1 MADLP
6 SEAGSCLI
14 IGAEADGVG
23 PSVLLTC
30 AGSQRQYLFGAA
42 EGFSR
47 LALECRARPTAK
59 LRAVFLSSF
68 RPRASG
74 GLGGLL
80 LRLCADGHKSVCL
93 AGPPGVGTHVQALRD
108 FVRFRHPEVTA
119 LRLVPPGLRSQD
131 VFAPD
136 DTRACD
142 AAAESYRDDA
152 VMVFP
157 LFAPLV
163 GAESA
168 ETCQLC
174 AAVAEAR
181 AAETRADS
189 SSEASTS
196 SATERSSDA
205 SDASDADDVSRANE
219 RHRTNATTAKTASA
233 RVAPPFKQRRTS
245 DGRDGRATRDERA
258 RRRVLGY
265 ACAVRDGDVDARSGD
280 ALVSFLIL
288 DCADDADA
296 RAAAANATVRCC
308 LRNAGSPGSPDARPR
323 HPAACAVFHLTP
335 RDVASRPAYDEAR
348 RRAGGASS
356 RASAPSFCGD
366 GGATSRPTRTRATL
380 HVDCSVAG
388 EVGFRVGARTLAK
401 LHAVDPETFPLSP
414 TLRAPYRAPEPGPT
428 GADDSDVSGRA
439 GIRSAVGSLCA
450 TVTLFRA
457 ASAGSTPHAAMD
469 QRSRRAPELDVD
481 AVVAATRARAAA
493 AETANAE
500 TARAETANAETKAW
514 AARAGSCARAP
525 SLLFLGTGS
534 AEPSASRGSSGVL
547 VKLPPPE
554 RGGGALGAYAMLDCG
569 EGAAGATRRFLGED
583 EGGRV
588 LDELRFV
595 FVTHHHPDHMAG
607 LLGVLAARSRR
618 APPLRVLGP
627 SAAARWLRHAV
638 EVGAVGDDDPNTKR
652 AEMDDETS
660 SSWWARSPRAVDDGV
675 ARLVAFTRVASLY
688 ALDGGSFGGP
698 FWIPPK
704 HPPSP
709 ASPPFGSGTGTG
721 TGIPPPPPPP
731 PPHPPHPPHSLRA
744 SLGLSRLEAVPVEH
758 CPEASAVIL
767 ACPGG
772 FSLCYS
778 GDCRPSRRLAAAA
791 RGVHVLVHEA
801 TFADDLRAHAE
812 RKRHSTVS
820 EALRVS
826 DNARA
831 GATILTH
838 FSQRYP
844 KAVAV
849 ASATPRGRL
858 GPVAC
863 AFDGMVVRF
872 DALGRLAETARGV
885 DAMFEAA
892 EAEAAAAEETEAGA

>member
-1 MADLP
+1 M
-6 SEAGSCLI
+6 I

-93 AGPPGVGTHVQALRD
+93 AGPPGVGTHVEGLRD

-119 LRLVPPGLRSQD
+119 LRLVPPGLTRQD

-157 LFAPLV
+157 LFAPS
-163 GAESA
+163 GAGPDA
-168 ETCQLC
+168 FETCRVC
-174 AAVAEAR
+174 AAVDEASSDEASSDEASSDEASSDERAGSPSGSEAR
-181 AAETRADS
+181 VTNEH
-189 SSEASTS
+189 EHEH
-196 SATERSSDA
+196 ERSSPAREPPSKRVRSDEASSA
-205 SDASDADDVSRANE
+205 SDERSR
-219 RHRTNATTAKTASA
+219 
-233 RVAPPFKQRRTS
+233 
-245 DGRDGRATRDERA
+245 RD
-258 RRRVLGY
+258 VLGY
-265 ACAVRDGDVDARSGD
+265 ACAIREKNV
-280 ALVSFLIL
+280 VSATFLIL

-296 RAAAANATVRCC
+296 RAAAGNATVRCC
-308 LRNAGSPGSPDARPR
+308 MRGQAGKNEKHQKHPR
-323 HPAACAVFHLTP
+323 ACAAFHLTR
-335 RDVASRPAYDEAR
+335 RDVASRPAYDAVR
-348 RRAGGASS
+348 RRAEVQTEVLGKMEKKEKTQNASVD
-356 RASAPSFCGD
+356 ASG
-366 GGATSRPTRTRATL
+366 TL

-388 EVGFRVGARTLAK
+388 EVGFRAGARTLAR
-401 LHAVDPETFPLSP
+401 LHAVDPDTFPLSP
-414 TLRAPYRAPEPGPT
+414 SLRAPYRVPEP
-428 GADDSDVSGRA
+428 DLRSDSDPSGSRAAPRTSDESTSGRRGA
-439 GIRSAVGSLCA
+439 VRSAVGSLCA

-457 ASAGSTPHAAMD
+457 SRNSVTGGYASMD
-469 QRSRRAPELDVD
+469 QRSNRAPELDVD
-481 AVVAATRARAAA
+481 AIVSKAALSRLRVAEEHENERRAA
-493 AETANAE
+493 
-500 TARAETANAETKAW
+500 
-514 AARAGSCARAP
+514 SSAP

-534 AEPSASRGSSGVL
+534 AEPSKYRGSSGVL
-547 VKLPPPE
+547 VKLPSVIDDDE
-554 RGGGALGAYAMLDCG
+554 RPGTGIPGIPGIPGTGTRRARRDGGYALLDCG
-569 EGAAGATRRFLGED
+569 EGAAGAARRFLGDD

-588 LDELRFV
+588 MDELRFV

-607 LLGVLAARSRR
+607 LLGVLAARSRN
-618 APPLRVLGP
+618 APPLPVFGP
-627 SAAARWLRHAV
+627 SATARWLRRAV
-638 EVGAVGDDDPNTKR
+638 ETGAVGERDRKT
-652 AEMDDETS
+652 ETS
-660 SSWWARSPRAVDDGV
+660 ETSEPWARSRRAIDEGLEKLVSF
-675 ARLVAFTRVASLY
+675 ARTTSLY
-688 ALDGGSFGGP
+688 ARDAGSFGGP

-704 HPPSP
+704 PAQTTRFPPAEP
-709 ASPPFGSGTGTG
+709 RGSIGIG
-721 TGIPPPPPPP
+721 TGIGFDVPPPPPPP
-731 PPHPPHPPHSLRA
+731 PRHPLCA

-767 ACPGG
+767 AGSGG

-791 RGVHVLVHEA
+791 RGVQVLVHEA
-801 TFADDLRAHAE
+801 TFADDLRQHAE

-826 DNARA
+826 GDARA

-844 KAVAV
+844 KAVGRV
-849 ASATPRGRL
+849 GDPREGEAEENGERRQTSD
-858 GPVAC
+858 GSVAC
-863 AFDGMVVRF
+863 AFDGMRVRW
-872 DALGRLAETARGV
+872 DALGKLTETARAV
-885 DAMFEAA
+885 DAALEAAEVEAA
-892 EAEAAAAEETEAGA
+892 EARGEDA